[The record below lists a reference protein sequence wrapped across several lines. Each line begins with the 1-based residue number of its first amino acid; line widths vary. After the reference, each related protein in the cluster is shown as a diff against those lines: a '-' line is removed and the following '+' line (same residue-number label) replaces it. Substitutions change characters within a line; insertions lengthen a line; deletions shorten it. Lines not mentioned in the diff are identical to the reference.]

1 MTTST
6 VQHKRTFISGND
18 AVSLGVKLC
27 RPEVIAAYPIT
38 PSTTV
43 VEKLSEYIANGEMN
57 CQYINVESE
66 HSAMSA
72 VMGASM
78 MGCRTF
84 TATSSQGLF
93 YMCEMLHY
101 VSGSRFPIVMM
112 NGNRTVAAPW
122 NIFSDH
128 RDSLAMRDS
137 GWMQLYVENAQEALD
152 MVIQSYKIAE
162 NPNISTPVMIC
173 LDGFILTHT
182 YELVNVPEQAVV
194 DEYLPSF
201 QPTENILD
209 LDRPKSLCISV
220 APEWQTEF
228 RFQQHEAMM
237 AAKKIIA
244 ETDASF
250 EVTFGRRYGGMVEAY
265 CCEDADVVL
274 VCMGSVAG
282 TTKVVVDK
290 MREAGY
296 LVGLLKVRFY
306 RPFPQEEVAA
316 LVGSTK
322 AVGVIDRDISFG
334 YQGALYADVKAALYQ
349 ANKELPHTINFI
361 AGLSGRDI
369 STPHLE
375 IMFEKLIR
383 ISEKKHEDEMQFVDL
398 RWEKW

>member
-1 MTTST
+1 MTKAAG
-6 VQHKRTFISGND
+6 QNKRTFISGND
-18 AVSLGVKLC
+18 AVAAGVKLC
-27 RPEVIAAYPIT
+27 RPQVIAAYPIT

-43 VEKLSEYIANGEMN
+43 VEKLSEYIAQGNMD

-122 NIFSDH
+122 NIFSDQ

-137 GWMQLYVENAQEALD
+137 GWMQVYVENAQEALD
-152 MVIQSYKIAE
+152 MVIQAYKIAE
-162 NPNISTPVMIC
+162 NSVVSTPVMIC
-173 LDGFILTHT
+173 LDGFVLTHT
-182 YELVNVPEQAVV
+182 YELVDVPAQEVV
-194 DEYLPSF
+194 DAYLPVF

-209 LDRPKSLCISV
+209 LDHPKSLCISV

-228 RFQQHEAMM
+228 RYQQHEAMM
-237 AAKKIIA
+237 AAKTVIA

-250 EVTFGRRYGGMVEAY
+250 EKVFDRSYGGLVEAY
-265 CCEDADVVL
+265 RCGDADVVL

-282 TTKVVVDK
+282 TTKVVVDR
-290 MREAGY
+290 MREADY
-296 LVGLLKVRFY
+296 RVGLLKVRFY
-306 RPFPQEEVAA
+306 RPFPQDEVARLLKSA
-316 LVGSTK
+316 K

-349 ANKELPHTINFI
+349 AGTDLPPTVNFI

-369 STPHLE
+369 STSHLE

-383 ISEKKHEDEMQFVDL
+383 ISEKKHEEELQFVDL